1 MNQFMF
7 PQNGMSTMGHYSSPY
22 SNLTNKLIV
31 NNVEEVK
38 QYPVP
43 PGGDYIFSHST
54 QPIIFRKTVDNY
66 GQFKIE
72 IYDIKLR
79 PESNDNQF
87 VPLSAFEQL
96 KAEVEALK
104 NKPEVKNESSE

>member
-1 MNQFMF
+1 MNNFMYA
-7 PQNGMSTMGHYSSPY
+7 NGTMPGSYSSPY
-22 SNLTNKLIV
+22 SSNATNKVIV
-31 NNVEEVK
+31 NNIEEVK
-38 QYPVP
+38 QFPVA
-43 PGGDYIFSHST
+43 PGGDYIFSHAT

-66 GQFKIE
+66 GQFRIE
-72 IYDIKLR
+72 VYDIKLR

-104 NKPEVKNESSE
+104 KAEVKHESSEQ